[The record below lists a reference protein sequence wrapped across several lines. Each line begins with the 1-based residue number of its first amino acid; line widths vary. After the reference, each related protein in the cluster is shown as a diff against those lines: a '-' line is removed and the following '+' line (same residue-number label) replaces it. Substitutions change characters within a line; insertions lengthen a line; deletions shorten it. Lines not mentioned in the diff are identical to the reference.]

1 VNVVPETSQQQ
12 PVWLWPNLL
21 SLDAPVI
28 AVLWLHL
35 IAVCGRIPISRVASL
50 TLGLVVWLIYA
61 ADRLFDGLR
70 SDPTAVQSPRHRFYR
85 THRKVLLAVL
95 LGVLALTCCICLEL
109 DPRTLLFGTL
119 IMLVIVGYFLV
130 VHWAGPLWRW
140 RFPKEAVVAI
150 VFGVGTFFPA
160 LVHARGLSA
169 AMAVSLV
176 LFVML
181 CWLNVVLIEY
191 AEWVRLRRR
200 LVEMPHSSTVIGG
213 KHLLA
218 VGVVL
223 AIASLWLMQPAGFRA
238 DRSVL
243 LAIFLSALALAGLGI
258 YWRKLSTNAVRVLA
272 DATLLTPAFVLL
284 FLHRY

>member
-1 VNVVPETSQQQ
+1 MNVLQETSTQQ

-35 IAVCGRIPISRVASL
+35 FAVSGRIAISPVATL
-50 TLGLVVWLIYA
+50 TLGMVVWLIYA
-61 ADRLFDGLR
+61 TDRLFDGLR
-70 SDPTAVQSPRHRFYR
+70 SSPLAVQSPRHRFYR
-85 THRKVLLAVL
+85 SHRNVLLPL
-95 LGVLALTCCICLEL
+95 LVGVLGLTCFLCLEL

-119 IMLVIVGYFLV
+119 LMLVIGGYFLV
-130 VHWAGPLWRW
+130 VHWVGPLWRW
-140 RFPKEAVVAI
+140 RFPKEAVVAM
-150 VFGVGTFFPA
+150 VFGMGTFFPA
-160 LVHARGLSA
+160 FIHARRVSA
-169 AMAVSLV
+169 AMAISLA
-176 LFVML
+176 LFIVL

-191 AEWVRLRRR
+191 AEWIRLRRR
-200 LVEMPHSSTVIGG
+200 VAEMPHTSTVSGG

-218 VGVVL
+218 IGVVI
-223 AIASLWLMQPAGFRA
+223 AIASLWLMEPLEFRA

-243 LAIFLSALALAGLGI
+243 LAICLSALALAGLGF

-284 FLHRY
+284 FLHR